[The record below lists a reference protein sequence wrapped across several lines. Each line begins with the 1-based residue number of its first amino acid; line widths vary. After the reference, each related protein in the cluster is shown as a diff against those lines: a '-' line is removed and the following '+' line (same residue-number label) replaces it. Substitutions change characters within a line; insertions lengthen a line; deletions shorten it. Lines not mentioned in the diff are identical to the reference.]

1 MKHGASYAIEIEQ
14 EQVTL
19 ETIKDALNK
28 YSQSTWEI
36 NDEKYKEKTVL
47 ANPDN
52 PIIVYF
58 QTGNGCIL
66 MENYNTKTHKL
77 IDLLPEFTS
86 DVIAQLI
93 NIQLKRMGI

>member
-1 MKHGASYAIEIEQ
+1 MKHGASYAIEVDQ

-66 MENYNTKTHKL
+66 MEHYDYKTHKL

-93 NIQLKRMGI
+93 NIQLKRMGV